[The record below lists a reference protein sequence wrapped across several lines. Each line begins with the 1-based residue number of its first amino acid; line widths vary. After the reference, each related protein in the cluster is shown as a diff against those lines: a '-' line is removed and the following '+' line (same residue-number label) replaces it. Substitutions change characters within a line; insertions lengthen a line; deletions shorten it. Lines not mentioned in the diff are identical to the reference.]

1 MLALPA
7 SIVLGAFAFLSWD
20 ADAPKCVLECMIY
33 FLYFNQQ
40 QRKMKKKMY
49 EKPSL
54 EVVKVQVQ
62 NQLLEGSGLKS
73 QNYKGADDP
82 FADPQP

>member
-1 MLALPA
+1 M
-7 SIVLGAFAFLSWD
+7 
-20 ADAPKCVLECMIY
+20 
-33 FLYFNQQ
+33 N
-40 QRKMKKKMY
+40 KKMY